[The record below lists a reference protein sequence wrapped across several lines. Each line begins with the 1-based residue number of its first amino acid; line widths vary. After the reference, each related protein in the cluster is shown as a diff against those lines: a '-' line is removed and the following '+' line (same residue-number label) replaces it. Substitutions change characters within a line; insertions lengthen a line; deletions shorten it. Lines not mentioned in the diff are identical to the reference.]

1 MNYCYHSAIIK
12 FCQQDFWKGW
22 IGVEENLGELIK
34 KIRKKQKMTL
44 KTLAEKTDLSISFL
58 SQLERG
64 KSSATLNSLKKISL
78 ALDVNPGIFFED
90 LNEEGKTA
98 KEAVNERQTNS
109 AQFIYKDLSGK
120 MKNPAF
126 SPMLI
131 TLKPGDNEGE
141 SFSHVGQEFLYVI
154 QGMLTVQIE
163 DELQTLESGESIMF
177 DSSKVHYWYNYS
189 EADVKFLCVA
199 YDL

>member
-1 MNYCYHSAIIK
+1 
-12 FCQQDFWKGW
+12 
-22 IGVEENLGELIK
+22 
-34 KIRKKQKMTL
+34 MTL

-78 ALDVNPGIFFED
+78 ALDVNPGMFFED
-90 LNEEGKTA
+90 LYEEGKTA
-98 KEAVNERQTNS
+98 KEALDEQQTKN

-141 SFSHVGQEFLYVI
+141 SFSHDGQEFLYVLK
-154 QGMLTVQIE
+154 GMLSVQIAG
-163 DELQTLESGESIMF
+163 ELQTLKPGESIMF
-177 DSSKVHYWYNYS
+177 DSSQVHYWYNYT
-189 EADVKFLCVA
+189 ATDVQFLCVA